1 MHLCVIYA
9 TQNLLYRIFLQKCK
23 TNLNFWEKF
32 VWDTLTINGTGG
44 GERYHFPIL
53 AYCHAGFKALL
64 NNARLFSNS

>member
-53 AYCHAGFKALL
+53 A
-64 NNARLFSNS
+64 